1 MQNTHGTWRV
11 IYVAIVAMA
20 LILRAEPSAQS
31 LLNYIVME
39 RVHRVIIGLFMLLAA
54 FVMFGCKSVK
64 VIEKVSY
71 RDSVIMHHHYDTT
84 HVTFTDT
91 SHVEVH
97 HTVIT
102 ETGTTI
108 TFGEG
113 GGTYNSHTG
122 QATNVTGVQEQSST
136 TEQHDSIA
144 DLKKQVDIYKATADS
159 LSEQITNYQ
168 SELYEER
175 IKPKRGGWDEFCTL
189 WFIVTAILIIA
200 AFAWWCVK
208 KFYLHK

>member
-1 MQNTHGTWRV
+1 MKNSSTMFDIRR
-11 IYVAIVAMA
+11 
-20 LILRAEPSAQS
+20 L
-31 LLNYIVME
+31 
-39 RVHRVIIGLFMLLAA
+39 IIGTALLLAA

-84 HVTFTDT
+84 HVTFADT

-97 HTVIT
+97 HTVTT

-122 QATNVTGVQEQSST
+122 QATNVTGVQEHSNT

-144 DLKKQVDIYKATADS
+144 DLKKQVDIYKAIADS
-159 LSEQITNYQ
+159 LSEQITNYR

-175 IKPKRGGWDEFCTL
+175 IIPKRSGWDEFCTL

-208 KFYLHK
+208 KFYLRR

>member
-1 MQNTHGTWRV
+1 MERIHR
-11 IYVAIVAMA
+11 
-20 LILRAEPSAQS
+20 LILCIFIFFATLILMSS
-31 LLNYIVME
+31 
-39 RVHRVIIGLFMLLAA
+39 
-54 FVMFGCKSVK
+54 CKSVQ
-64 VIEKVSY
+64 VIEKVNY
-71 RDSVIMHHHYDTT
+71 HDSTVVHHKYDTT

-97 HTVIT
+97 HTVTT

-122 QATNVTGVQEQSST
+122 QATNVTGVQEHSST

-144 DLKKQVDIYKATADS
+144 NLKKQVDMYKAIADS
-159 LSEQITNYQ
+159 LSEQITNYR

-175 IKPKRGGWDEFCTL
+175 IKPKRSGYDTFCSW
-189 WFIVTAILIIA
+189 WFWITAILLLLK
-200 AFAWWCVK
+200 FAVWICEKIPTTAPYAVMIR
-208 KFYLHK
+208 KFVPFL